1 MLRLVGVLGT
11 VMRGK
16 RRNANPVLTPL
27 PTGRMSART
36 RLEFDKGNRLDW
48 DAIRRGLDEVL
59 AQSGESEARPR
70 P

>member
-1 MLRLVGVLGT
+1 MLRLVRDLGSA
-11 VMRGK
+11 MRAK
-16 RRNANPVLTPL
+16 RPNANPILTRR
-27 PTGRMSART
+27 PTERMSALA

-59 AQSGESEARPR
+59 AQSGESEARPS